1 MRTAMGLEEENV
13 CEKTKQNIGEQVLRI
28 EGW

>member
-1 MRTAMGLEEENV
+1 MRTDMGLEEENV
-13 CEKTKQNIGEQVLRI
+13 CEKTKQNIGEQILRI